1 MSTLPPLSRRRL
13 PVPLPSPWFWGLV
26 VLYVL
31 LGLVGHDPWK
41 GDDAIGFGI
50 AWNMANGT
58 WGDWLLP
65 NVAGQLVAE
74 EGPLAFWL
82 AALFIK
88 ALSGVLEAHD
98 AARLAT
104 AVWTSIAII
113 AVHRAA
119 RRLDGEAA
127 GRLAVLALLA
137 TLGLLARSHEIAAEP
152 AFLAGWALVL
162 WSLAL
167 GREFGFKGALLLAA
181 GLAVCYLSR
190 GMTPTR
196 VVLLTILVTWLA
208 LRRGESWSGGFGG
221 ARDAVWKIGA
231 FVAAHLLFL
240 AWALSATANAAFHD
254 LYRNWGEAQFG
265 WPGASAWTWYAK
277 TLPWF
282 VFPAWPI
289 ALWWV
294 LHRRPVKL
302 LDVYPVP
309 PVQHLPVAATL
320 CVLASLAWS
329 PQASEAVLLPIVVPL
344 AILIAP
350 GLKFLRRGFAALTD
364 WFGRLAF
371 TLAAALVWLG
381 YVAMQTGTP
390 PRIAA
395 NLARLEPGFVAT
407 LQWPALAIAI
417 AATLAWCVAIARS
430 ERTPLRG
437 IVHWCYGVT
446 LVWLLLMTLFL
457 PWVDYGRSYRGV
469 AAGMQAAM
477 GVSQGAVSAQ
487 STRGCVNSR
496 DLGLSERASFAYFAR
511 LKYGAP
517 GAACPWL
524 LVQGTRG
531 QPTRSEPGYRLVWEG
546 NRPGDRNER
555 FRLYRRTP

>member
-1 MSTLPPLSRRRL
+1 MSTQAPLSHRRV
-13 PVPLPSPWFWGLV
+13 PVPLASPWFWGLV

-50 AWNMANGT
+50 AWSMANGNA
-58 WGDWLLP
+58 GDWLLP
-65 NVAGQLVAE
+65 NVAGRLVAE

-88 ALSGVLEAHD
+88 GLSGFIEAHD
-98 AARLAT
+98 AARLGT
-104 AVWTSIAII
+104 AIWTSIAVI
-113 AVHRAA
+113 AVHRTA
-119 RRLDGEAA
+119 RLLDGEAA

-137 TLGLLARSHEIAAEP
+137 TLGLLVRSHEIAAEP

-162 WSLAL
+162 WALAC
-167 GREFGFKGALLLAA
+167 GRNFGAKGALLLTL
-181 GLAVCYLSR
+181 GLAICYLSR
-190 GMTPTR
+190 GMAPTR
-196 VVLLTILVTWLA
+196 VVLLTILVAWLA
-208 LRRGESWSGGFGG
+208 LRRGENWSGGI
-221 ARDAVWKIGA
+221 ASVRDAAWKIGA

-240 AWALSATANAAFHD
+240 AWVLPATANTGFHD
-254 LYRNWGEAQFG
+254 LYRNWGAAQFG
-265 WPGASAWTWYAK
+265 WPGVAAWAWYAK
-277 TLPWF
+277 TLAWF
-282 VFPAWPI
+282 AFPAWPI

-294 LHRRPVKL
+294 LHKRPVKL
-302 LDVYPVP
+302 LDVHPVP
-309 PVQHLPVAATL
+309 LVQALPAAATL

-329 PQASEAVLLPIVVPL
+329 PQANESVLLPLTVPL

-350 GLKFLRRGFAALTD
+350 GLKFLRRGLAALTD
-364 WFGRLAF
+364 WFGRLTF
-371 TLAAALVWLG
+371 TLAAALIWLG
-381 YVAMQTGTP
+381 YLALQTGTP

-407 LQWPALAIAI
+407 LQWPALTIAVV
-417 AATLAWCVAIARS
+417 ATLGWCVAIARS

-469 AAGMQAAM
+469 ATGLRVAMGEAQAARPCV
-477 GVSQGAVSAQ
+477 G
-487 STRGCVNSR
+487 TRG
-496 DLGLSERASFAYFAR
+496 LGLSERASFAYFAKLR
-511 LKYGAP
+511 YVAP
-517 GAACPWL
+517 GATCPWL
-524 LVQGTRG
+524 LVQTTRG
-531 QPTRSEPGYRLVWEG
+531 STARDEPGHRLVWEG

-555 FRLYRRTP
+555 FRLYRRNP